1 MDAYMPMAYTS
12 IFMAAK
18 LDREVAS
25 NERMLSVKSHNPMI
39 TWIHQVKCQKKRY
52 ISIFTSSFLSCDH
65 RRSCNKFIF
74 PIPRGLRP
82 LNLA

>member
-39 TWIHQVKCQKKRY
+39 TWYIRSNVKKNV
-52 ISIFTSSFLSCDH
+52 ISPFSQAPFYHVIT
-65 RRSCNKFIF
+65 
-74 PIPRGLRP
+74 
-82 LNLA
+82 

>member
-39 TWIHQVKCQKKRY
+39 TWIHQVKCQKNV
-52 ISIFTSSFLSCDH
+52 ISPFSQAHFYHVITGGH
-65 RRSCNKFIF
+65 VT
-74 PIPRGLRP
+74 
-82 LNLA
+82 NLYFQFREA